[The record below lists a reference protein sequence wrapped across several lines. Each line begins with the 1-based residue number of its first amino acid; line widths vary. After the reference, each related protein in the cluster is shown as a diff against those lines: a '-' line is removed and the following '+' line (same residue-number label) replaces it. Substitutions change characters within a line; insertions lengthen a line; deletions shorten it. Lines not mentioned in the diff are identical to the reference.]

1 MRLLSDPIF
10 NPWRDPNRLLSTL
23 WDTEAWVPMFDI
35 EDTDDAYILRGDLPG
50 MAQKDIDV
58 RIEDATLT
66 VRGERKAVSRES
78 AERTRRERPLGQFE
92 RTFRLPNEIDEARI
106 KAAYVNGVLELTLPK
121 LAPTAKSRLI
131 PVG

>member
-10 NPWRDPNRLLSTL
+10 NPWRDPNRLLAAM

-35 EDTDDAYILRGDLPG
+35 EDAGEAYILRGDLPG
-50 MAQKDIDV
+50 MTQKEIDV

-66 VRGERKAVSRES
+66 VRGERKAVSLES
-78 AERTRRERPLGQFE
+78 TERTRRERPHGQFE
-92 RTFRLPNEIDEARI
+92 RTFRLPNAIDEARI
-106 KAAYVNGVLELTLPK
+106 KATYVNGVLELTLPK
-121 LAPTAKSRLI
+121 LAPTAQSRLI